1 MYLYYICIY
10 KHMGKKRIVTLV
22 DEDVYAEFIALATR
36 KLRIQRGALSIALQ
50 EAMKLWIER
59 NREEKV

>member
-1 MYLYYICIY
+1 
-10 KHMGKKRIVTLV
+10 MGKKRIVTLV